1 MKKRK
6 GDAVYKYRSFKRKR
20 ISITTLERKSYFTH
34 HKVDH
39 VYHSLK
45 NVVRSLEMTA
55 VICPRYV

>member
-1 MKKRK
+1 MKRRK
-6 GDAVYKYRSFKRKR
+6 SDAGYKYRSFKQKR

-45 NVVRSLEMTA
+45 NVVRRLEMTA